1 MLNIFCILASEASIS
16 GGGFTDNTWDLLE
29 MLDFVLELVFVFC
42 V

>member
-1 MLNIFCILASEASIS
+1 MLNIFCILASEASI
-16 GGGFTDNTWDLLE
+16 GRGGFTDNAGDLLE